1 LDTSVDFADDI
12 VKGCCVL
19 HNFVRDRDGF
29 QLEDTLYV
37 VGFEDTALENGTVG
51 SRANVQRIR
60 DTFAVYFVN
69 NIGQVPWQYT
79 AIGKKQFTEH

>member
-1 LDTSVDFADDI
+1 M
-12 VKGCCVL
+12 

-29 QLEDTLYV
+29 QLEDTLNV
-37 VGFEDTALENGTVG
+37 VGFEDTELEIDTVG

-60 DTFAVYFVN
+60 DTLADYFVS

-79 AIGKKQFTEH
+79 ARGKKTFTEH